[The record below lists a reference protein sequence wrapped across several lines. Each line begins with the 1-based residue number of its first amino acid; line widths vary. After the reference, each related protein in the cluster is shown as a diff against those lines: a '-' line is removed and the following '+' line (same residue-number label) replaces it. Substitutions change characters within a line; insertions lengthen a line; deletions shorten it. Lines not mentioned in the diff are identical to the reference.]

1 MRPSK
6 ALETCWYFF
15 FFFFFKVI
23 VDVQCCVV
31 FIFFCFQKWAIESVS
46 ALDKKVDELAYEVND
61 CISNTLISTLSNMK
75 N

>member
-1 MRPSK
+1 MYS
-6 ALETCWYFF
+6 
-15 FFFFFKVI
+15 
-23 VDVQCCVV
+23 VV
-31 FIFFCFQKWAIESVS
+31 WCLFFFCFEKWAIESVS